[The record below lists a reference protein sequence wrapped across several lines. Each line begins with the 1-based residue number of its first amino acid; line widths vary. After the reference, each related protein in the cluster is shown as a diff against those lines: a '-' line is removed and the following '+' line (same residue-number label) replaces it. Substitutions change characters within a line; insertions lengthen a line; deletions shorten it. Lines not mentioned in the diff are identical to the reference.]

1 MNNQDII
8 NEVRRKNDIVD
19 IIGEKIPLE
28 KRGKNYFGV
37 CPFHD
42 DTNPS
47 MSVSREKQIYTCFS
61 CHATGN
67 VFTFLMNYEHKEF
80 SQVLSDLASRVGITL
95 NGVRVKRSSTK
106 YDEWYKAYDL
116 ANKYYQ
122 NNLLSKEGEAA
133 RNYLKER
140 QIDDETIKEFEIGY
154 SLKSRDDLT
163 KLLTLKGN
171 SLDFLNKI
179 GLANEDH
186 DIYTSRLMFPLHD
199 LNGKVIGFS
208 GRIITNSK
216 QNKYLNT
223 KETELFKKGKLL
235 YHYHIAKETARI
247 SKSVIIMEGFMDI
260 IRASTVGI
268 KNTVAT
274 MGTALTKDHIK
285 EIKRL
290 SNNIILCFDGD
301 NPGIKATIAS
311 GELFASEGLEVK
323 VISLPGD
330 DDPDTYILKN
340 GKTAFESLINNAIY
354 YSDFKIRN
362 LSRNRNFASS
372 EDKANYIHEVLKET
386 SKIED
391 NIRVEIILKD
401 LAKKF
406 EIGYNTLEKS
416 FQELVNAKNAEN
428 SKKNEKQLITTSKTS
443 HLKKNDKYQKA
454 SLSVIYYML
463 NKQDIIDV
471 VEREHLIFPTEA
483 LRALESEI
491 VYFYHKYGFINEA
504 DFYTYLTPK
513 NELVNLLS
521 EIIELD
527 LKDTLTKDELFD
539 YFKVI
544 REYNYKKTI
553 ETLEEKIKNES
564 DPTLQL
570 KYAEEIRKLRI
581 GEN

>member
-80 SQVLSDLASRVGITL
+80 SQVLSDLASRIGITL

-235 YHYHIAKETARI
+235 YHYHIAKEAARI

-311 GELFASEGLEVK
+311 GELFASEGVEVK

>member
-1 MNNQDII
+1 MNNNQDII

-19 IIGEKIPLE
+19 VIGEKIPLE

-80 SQVLSDLASRVGITL
+80 NQVLSDLANRVGITL
-95 NGVRVKRSSTK
+95 SGFKTKKISTK
-106 YDEWYKAYDL
+106 YDEWYKIYDL

-122 NNLLSKEGEAA
+122 NNLLSKEGEGA
-133 RNYLKER
+133 REYLKNR
-140 QIDDETIKEFEIGY
+140 SIDDETVKEFEIGY
-154 SLKSRDDLT
+154 SLKARDDLT
-163 KLLTLKGN
+163 KLLTMKGH
-171 SLDFLNKI
+171 SIDLLNKI
-179 GLANEDH
+179 GLCSEDH
-186 DIYTSRLMFPLHD
+186 DIYNSRLMFPLHD

-208 GRIITNSK
+208 GRIITSGK

-235 YHYHIAKETARI
+235 YHYHIAKEEARVK
-247 SKSVIIMEGFMDI
+247 KSVIIMEGFMDI

-301 NPGIKATIAS
+301 DPGVKATLAS
-311 GELFASEGLEVK
+311 GELFKSEGIEVK
-323 VISLPGD
+323 VITLPGE

-340 GKTAFESLINNAIY
+340 GKEAFLALINNAIY
-354 YSDFKIRN
+354 YSDFKIKN

-372 EDKANYIHEVLKET
+372 EEKANYIHEVLEEA
-386 SKIED
+386 SKIND
-391 NIRVEIILKD
+391 TIRTEIILKD

-416 FQELVNAKNAEN
+416 FQELVNNKEI
-428 SKKNEKQLITTSKTS
+428 KKEVITTPRKVQP
-443 HLKKNDKYQKA
+443 KKKDKYQKA
-454 SLSVIYYML
+454 SLNIIYYML
-463 NKQDIIDV
+463 NKQDIIDK
-471 VEREHLIFPTEA
+471 VESEHLVFPTEA

-513 NELVNLLS
+513 VELLNLLN
-521 EIIELD
+521 EVLEMD
-527 LKDTLTKDELFD
+527 LNTTLTKEELYD

-544 REYNYKKTI
+544 REYNFKKTI
-553 ETLEEKIKNES
+553 NNLEEKIKNET
-564 DPTLQL
+564 DPVMQV

-581 GEN
+581 GES

>member
-1 MNNQDII
+1 MNNNQDII

-19 IIGEKIPLE
+19 VIGEKIPLE

-80 SQVLSDLASRVGITL
+80 NQVLSDLANRVGITL
-95 NGVRVKRSSTK
+95 SGFKTKKVSTK
-106 YDEWYKAYDL
+106 YDEWYKIYDL

-122 NNLLSKEGEAA
+122 NNLLSKEGEGA
-133 RNYLKER
+133 REYLKNR
-140 QIDDETIKEFEIGY
+140 SIDDLTIKEFEIGY
-154 SLKSRDDLT
+154 SLKMRDDLT
-163 KLLTLKGN
+163 KLLTMKGH
-171 SLDFLNKI
+171 SIDLLNKI
-179 GLANEDH
+179 GLSNEDH
-186 DIYTSRLMFPLHD
+186 DIYNSRLMFPLHD

-208 GRIITNSK
+208 GRIINNGK

-235 YHYHIAKETARI
+235 YHYHIAKEEARVK
-247 SKSVIIMEGFMDI
+247 KSVIIMEGFMDI

-301 NPGIKATIAS
+301 EAGVKATLAS
-311 GELFASEGLEVK
+311 GELFKSEGIEVK
-323 VISLPGD
+323 VITLPGE

-340 GKTAFESLINNAIY
+340 GKDAFQSLINNAIY
-354 YSDFKIRN
+354 YSDFKIKN

-372 EDKANYIHEVLKET
+372 EEKANYIHEVLEEA
-386 SKIED
+386 SKIND
-391 NIRVEIILKD
+391 TIRTEIILKD

-416 FQELVNAKNAEN
+416 FQELVNNKEI
-428 SKKNEKQLITTSKTS
+428 KKEVVTTPRKVQP
-443 HLKKNDKYQKA
+443 KKKDKYQKA
-454 SLSVIYYML
+454 SLNIIYYML
-463 NKQDIIDV
+463 NKQDIIDM
-471 VEREHLIFPTEA
+471 VEDEHLVFPTEA

-513 NELVNLLS
+513 GELLNLLN
-521 EIIELD
+521 EVLEMD
-527 LKDTLTKDELFD
+527 LKTTLTKEELYD

-544 REYNYKKTI
+544 REYNFKKTI
-553 ETLEEKIKNES
+553 SNLEEKIKNET
-564 DPTLQL
+564 DPLMQV

-581 GEN
+581 GES

>member
-8 NEVRRKNDIVD
+8 NEIRKKTDIVD

-80 SQVLSDLASRVGITL
+80 NQVLSDLAKRLGITL
-95 NGVRVKRSSTK
+95 NGFKAKEIPSK
-106 YDEWYKAYDL
+106 YKDWYDIYDI
-116 ANKYYQ
+116 ANKFYQ
-122 NNLLSKEGEAA
+122 NNLMSKEGTDA
-133 RNYLKER
+133 RNYLEKR
-140 QIDDETIKEFEIGY
+140 NIDQETIKEFNLGF
-154 SLKSRDDLT
+154 SLKDHDTLT
-163 KLLTLKGN
+163 KLLVKKGY
-171 SLDFLNKI
+171 SLDLLNKV
-179 GLANEDH
+179 GLTSNDY
-186 DIYTSRLMFPLHD
+186 DIYHNRLMFPLHD
-199 LNGKVIGFS
+199 LTGRVIGFS
-208 GRIITNSK
+208 GRIITPGK

-223 KETELFKKGKLL
+223 KETEIFKKGRLL
-235 YHYHIAKETARI
+235 YHYHIAKEAARI
-247 SKSVIIMEGFMDI
+247 SKSIIIMEGFMDI
-260 IRASTVGI
+260 IRASTIGV

-274 MGTALTKDHIK
+274 MGTALTKEHIK
-285 EIKRL
+285 DIRRL

-301 NPGIKATIAS
+301 APGIKATLSA
-311 GELFASEGLEVK
+311 GEAFKEEGIETK
-323 VISLPGD
+323 VIELSGD

-340 GKTAFESLINNAIY
+340 GGAAFKTLINNAIY
-354 YSDFKIRN
+354 FSDFKIKN
-362 LSRNRNFASS
+362 ISSNYNFTSS
-372 EDKANYIHEVLKET
+372 EDKANYIHEVMK
-386 SKIED
+386 
-391 NIRVEIILKD
+391 EIIDIDDPVRIEIVLKD

-416 FQELVNAKNAEN
+416 FKELVNNQEI
-428 SKKNEKQLITTSKTS
+428 KKEVITTPKTIQP
-443 HLKKNDKYQKA
+443 KNKDKYQKA
-454 SLSVIYYML
+454 SLNIIYYML
-463 NKQDIIDV
+463 NKQDIIDM
-471 VEREHLIFPTEA
+471 VEAEHLVFPTEA

-513 NELVNLLS
+513 GELLNLLN
-521 EIIELD
+521 EVLEMD
-527 LKDTLTKDELFD
+527 LKTTVTKDELFD

-544 REYNYKKTI
+544 REYNLKRTI
-553 ETLEEKIKNES
+553 NNLEEKIKNET
-564 DPTLQL
+564 DPVIQV

-581 GEN
+581 GES

>member
-1 MNNQDII
+1 MNNNQDII

-19 IIGEKIPLE
+19 VIGEKIPLE

-80 SQVLSDLASRVGITL
+80 NQVLSDLANRVGITL
-95 NGVRVKRSSTK
+95 SGFKTKKVSTK
-106 YDEWYKAYDL
+106 YDEWYKIYDL

-122 NNLLSKEGEAA
+122 NNLLSKEGEGA
-133 RNYLKER
+133 REYLKNR
-140 QIDDETIKEFEIGY
+140 SIDDLTIKEFEIGY
-154 SLKSRDDLT
+154 SLKMRDDLT
-163 KLLTLKGN
+163 KLLTMKGH
-171 SLDFLNKI
+171 SIDLLNKI
-179 GLANEDH
+179 GLSSEDH
-186 DIYTSRLMFPLHD
+186 DIYNSRLMFPLHD

-208 GRIITNSK
+208 GRIINNGK

-235 YHYHIAKETARI
+235 YHYHIAKEEARVK
-247 SKSVIIMEGFMDI
+247 KSVIIMEGFMDI

-301 NPGIKATIAS
+301 EAGVKATLAS
-311 GELFASEGLEVK
+311 GELFKSEGIEVK
-323 VISLPGD
+323 VITLPGE

-340 GKTAFESLINNAIY
+340 GRDAFQSLINNAVY
-354 YSDFKIRN
+354 YSDFKIKN

-372 EDKANYIHEVLKET
+372 EEKANYIHEVLEEA
-386 SKIED
+386 SKIND
-391 NIRVEIILKD
+391 TIRTEIILKD

-416 FQELVNAKNAEN
+416 FQELVNNKEI
-428 SKKNEKQLITTSKTS
+428 KKEVVTTPRKVQP
-443 HLKKNDKYQKA
+443 KKKDKYQKA
-454 SLSVIYYML
+454 SLNIIYYML
-463 NKQDIIDV
+463 NKQDIIDM
-471 VEREHLIFPTEA
+471 VEDEHLVFPTEA

-513 NELVNLLS
+513 GELLNLLN
-521 EIIELD
+521 EVLEMD
-527 LKDTLTKDELFD
+527 LKTTLTKEELYD

-544 REYNYKKTI
+544 REYNFKKTI
-553 ETLEEKIKNES
+553 NNLEEKIKNET
-564 DPTLQL
+564 DPVMQV

-581 GEN
+581 GES

>member
-1 MNNQDII
+1 MNNNQDII

-19 IIGEKIPLE
+19 VIGEKIPLE

-80 SQVLSDLASRVGITL
+80 NQVLSDLANRVGITL
-95 NGVRVKRSSTK
+95 SGFKTKKMSTK
-106 YDEWYKAYDL
+106 YDEWYKIYDL

-122 NNLLSKEGEAA
+122 NNLLSKEGEGA
-133 RNYLKER
+133 REYLKNR
-140 QIDDETIKEFEIGY
+140 SIDDETVKEFEIGY
-154 SLKSRDDLT
+154 SLKARDDLT
-163 KLLTLKGN
+163 KLLTMKGH
-171 SLDFLNKI
+171 SVDLLNKI
-179 GLANEDH
+179 GLCSEDH
-186 DIYTSRLMFPLHD
+186 DIYNSRLMFPLHD

-208 GRIITNSK
+208 GRIITSGK

-235 YHYHIAKETARI
+235 YHYHIAKEEARVK
-247 SKSVIIMEGFMDI
+247 KSVIIMEGFMDI

-301 NPGIKATIAS
+301 EAGVKATLAS
-311 GELFASEGLEVK
+311 GELFKSEGIEVK
-323 VISLPGD
+323 VITLPGE

-340 GKTAFESLINNAIY
+340 GKEAFLALINNAIY
-354 YSDFKIRN
+354 YSDFKIKN

-372 EDKANYIHEVLKET
+372 EEQANYIHEVLEEA
-386 SKIED
+386 SKIND
-391 NIRVEIILKD
+391 TIRTEIILKD

-416 FQELVNAKNAEN
+416 FQELVNNKEI
-428 SKKNEKQLITTSKTS
+428 KKEVVTTPRKVQP
-443 HLKKNDKYQKA
+443 KKKDKYQKA
-454 SLSVIYYML
+454 SLNIIYYML
-463 NKQDIIDV
+463 NKQDIIDK
-471 VEREHLIFPTEA
+471 VESEHLVFPTEA

-513 NELVNLLS
+513 VELLNLLN
-521 EIIELD
+521 EVLEMD
-527 LKDTLTKDELFD
+527 LNTTLTKEELYD

-553 ETLEEKIKNES
+553 NNLEEKIKNEQ
-564 DPTLQL
+564 DPVMQV

-581 GEN
+581 GES

>member
-1 MNNQDII
+1 MNNNQDII

-19 IIGEKIPLE
+19 VIGEKIPLE

-80 SQVLSDLASRVGITL
+80 NQVLSDLANRVGITL
-95 NGVRVKRSSTK
+95 SGFKTKKVSTK
-106 YDEWYKAYDL
+106 YDEWYKIYDL

-122 NNLLSKEGEAA
+122 NNLLSKEGEGA
-133 RNYLKER
+133 REYLKNR
-140 QIDDETIKEFEIGY
+140 SIDDLTIKEFEIGY
-154 SLKSRDDLT
+154 SLKMRDDLT
-163 KLLTLKGN
+163 KLLTMKGHPID
-171 SLDFLNKI
+171 LLNKI
-179 GLANEDH
+179 GLSSEDH
-186 DIYTSRLMFPLHD
+186 DIYNSRLMFPLHD

-208 GRIITNSK
+208 GRIITSGK

-235 YHYHIAKETARI
+235 YHYHIAKEEARVK
-247 SKSVIIMEGFMDI
+247 KSVIIMEGFMDI

-301 NPGIKATIAS
+301 EAGVKATLAN
-311 GELFASEGLEVK
+311 GELFKSEGIEVK
-323 VISLPGD
+323 VITLPGE

-340 GKTAFESLINNAIY
+340 GKDAFQSLINNAIY
-354 YSDFKIRN
+354 YSDFKIKS

-372 EDKANYIHEVLKET
+372 EEKANYIHEVLEEA
-386 SKIED
+386 SKIND
-391 NIRVEIILKD
+391 TIRTEIILKD

-416 FQELVNAKNAEN
+416 FQELVNNKEI
-428 SKKNEKQLITTSKTS
+428 KKEVVTAPRKVQP
-443 HLKKNDKYQKA
+443 KKKDKYQKA
-454 SLSVIYYML
+454 SLNIIYYML
-463 NKQDIIDV
+463 NKQDIIDM
-471 VEREHLIFPTEA
+471 VEDEHLVFPTEA

-513 NELVNLLS
+513 GELLNLLN
-521 EIIELD
+521 EVLEMD
-527 LKDTLTKDELFD
+527 LKTTLTKEELYD

-544 REYNYKKTI
+544 REYNFKKTI
-553 ETLEEKIKNES
+553 NNLEEKIKNET
-564 DPTLQL
+564 DPLMQV

-581 GEN
+581 GES

>member
-8 NEVRRKNDIVD
+8 NEVRRRNDIVD
-19 IIGEKIPLE
+19 VISEKIPLE

-80 SQVLSDLASRVGITL
+80 NQVLSDLAARVGITL
-95 NGVRVKRSSTK
+95 NGVRVKKASTK
-106 YDEWYKAYDL
+106 YDDLYKAYDL

-122 NNLLSKEGEAA
+122 NNLLTKEGETA
-133 RNYLKER
+133 RNYLKTR
-140 QIDDETIKEFEIGY
+140 KIDDETIKEFEIGY
-154 SLKSRDDLT
+154 SLKNRDDLT

-179 GLANEDH
+179 GLTNEDH
-186 DIYTSRLMFPLHD
+186 DIFTSRLMFPLHD

-235 YHYHIAKETARI
+235 YHYHIARDAARI

-260 IRASTVGI
+260 IRASSVGI

-301 NPGIKATIAS
+301 DAGIKATIAA
-311 GELFASEGLEVK
+311 GELFASEDLEVK
-323 VISLPGD
+323 VISLPNK
-330 DDPDTYILKN
+330 DDPDTYILNN
-340 GKTAFESLINNAIY
+340 GKDAFLSLINNAIF
-354 YSDFKIRN
+354 YSDFKIKN

-386 SKIED
+386 AKIED

-428 SKKNEKQLITTSKTS
+428 SKYKKIKVITAPNTSQ
-443 HLKKNDKYQKA
+443 LKKKDMYQKA

-463 NKQDIIDV
+463 NKQEIIDR
-471 VEREHLIFPTEA
+471 VESLHLVFPTEA

-504 DFYTYLTPK
+504 DFYTYLSPK
-513 NELVNLLS
+513 KELVDLLS

-527 LKDTLTKDELFD
+527 LKSEPSDEELND

-553 ETLEEKIKNES
+553 ESLEEKIRNES
-564 DPTLQL
+564 DPAMQI
-570 KYAEEIRKLRI
+570 KYAEKIRELRI
-581 GEN
+581 GES

>member
-8 NEVRRKNDIVD
+8 NEVRRRNDIVD
-19 IIGEKIPLE
+19 VIGEKIPLE

-67 VFTFLMNYEHKEF
+67 VFTFLINYEHKEF
-80 SQVLSDLASRVGITL
+80 NQVLSELANRVGITL
-95 NGVRVKRSSTK
+95 NGFKTKKISTK
-106 YDEWYKAYDL
+106 YDEWYKIYDL

-122 NNLLSKEGEAA
+122 NNLLSKEGEGA
-133 RNYLKER
+133 REYLKNR
-140 QIDDETIKEFEIGY
+140 SIDDDTIKEFEIGY
-154 SLKSRDDLT
+154 SLKMRDDLT
-163 KLLTLKGN
+163 KLLTMKGH
-171 SLDFLNKI
+171 SVDLLNKI
-179 GLANEDH
+179 GLSNEDH
-186 DIYTSRLMFPLHD
+186 DIYNSRLMFPLHD

-208 GRIITNSK
+208 GRIITSGK

-235 YHYHIAKETARI
+235 YHYHIAKEEARVK
-247 SKSVIIMEGFMDI
+247 KSVIIMEGFMDI

-301 NPGIKATIAS
+301 EAGVKATLAN
-311 GELFASEGLEVK
+311 GELFKSEGIEVK
-323 VISLPGD
+323 VITLPGE

-340 GKTAFESLINNAIY
+340 GKDAFQSLINNAIY
-354 YSDFKIRN
+354 YSDFKIKS

-372 EDKANYIHEVLKET
+372 EEKANYIHEVLEEA
-386 SKIED
+386 SKIND
-391 NIRVEIILKD
+391 SIRIEIILKD

-416 FQELVNAKNAEN
+416 FKELVNNQEI
-428 SKKNEKQLITTSKTS
+428 KKEVITTPKTIQP
-443 HLKKNDKYQKA
+443 KNKDKYQKA
-454 SLSVIYYML
+454 SLNIIYYML
-463 NKQDIIDV
+463 NKQDIIDM
-471 VEREHLIFPTEA
+471 VEDEHLVFPTEA

-513 NELVNLLS
+513 GELLNLLN
-521 EIIELD
+521 EVLEMD
-527 LKDTLTKDELFD
+527 LKTVVTKEELFD

-544 REYNYKKTI
+544 REYNLKRTI
-553 ETLEEKIKNES
+553 ANLEEKIKNET
-564 DPTLQL
+564 DPVRQV

-581 GEN
+581 GES